1 MSIGAVSGSG
11 QNAAGMQG
19 MSNCSGSQ
27 HAKMNENNANT
38 KSANSKS
45 TERLAKAPNLGKSID
60 LKV

>member
-19 MSNCSGSQ
+19 MSNCSGTQ
-27 HAKMNENNANT
+27 HAQMSGNNANV
-38 KSANSKS
+38 KSAKSKD
-45 TERLAKAPNLGKSID
+45 TEKMAKAPNLGKSIA